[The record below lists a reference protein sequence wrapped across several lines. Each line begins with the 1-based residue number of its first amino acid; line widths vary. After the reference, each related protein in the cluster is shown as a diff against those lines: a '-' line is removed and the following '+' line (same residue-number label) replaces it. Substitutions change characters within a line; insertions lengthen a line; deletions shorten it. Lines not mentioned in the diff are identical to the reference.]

1 MEEHGKT
8 FYDEHR
14 RANRVPWEHPVR
26 ITHPLQVPGR
36 SINASSV
43 GLLVRVEQGY
53 DLRKG
58 DVVAFEIER
67 EDDKATLIRRGR
79 VVRIEYVDNDML
91 VGVDLL

>member
-1 MEEHGKT
+1 MDEPGKT

-26 ITHPLQVPGR
+26 LTHPLQVPGR
-36 SINASSV
+36 SVNASAV

-58 DVVAFEIER
+58 DVVAFEIPNE
-67 EDDKATLIRRGR
+67 EAPGMLIRRGR
-79 VVRIEYVDNDML
+79 IVRIEYDHDEML
-91 VGVDLL
+91 LGVDLL